1 MVKKCNIISL
11 GKINKNIFI
20 VLLGGAL
27 YTGTTYVLKQSEF
40 FGGEVNKYPVIFTL
54 MHSLSLCLSFI
65 FLIIYYIKN
74 KKKNSKSIPTLI
86 ENNYKDRRD
95 KDKAKLSWKRKLLW
109 ILLVAVLDFFCYLF
123 SNFSG
128 SSNEFYLGIMQINL
142 IFMAIFSYLILK
154 MKLYKHHYLCIF
166 FILLKCVVYFIVF
179 KVFKDFTEES
189 IVPLVIGFITEI
201 SFCLVYILYK
211 YYMQIKYM
219 IPYEIMLFQ
228 GLIELLFSIIT
239 LIITTKCN
247 FLDNFFVFISE
258 VNGKEI
264 AIIISMII
272 LHFLYMIILYKT
284 IEIFSPFYI
293 FISVLLSE
301 YTVFFVNI
309 KELYP
314 KQIIAGI
321 ILKVFC
327 SFMILIFVEIIEL
340 NFWGLSTMT
349 KKNIELRARIDSMIT
364 NDNDIN
370 QDINGDNDDEET
382 FIDLKDYTFDVDT
395 IEKNKTKSFSE

>member
-74 KKKNSKSIPTLI
+74 KKKNSKSIPNLI

-95 KDKAKLSWKRKLLW
+95 KDKAKLSWKKKLLW

-166 FILLKCVVYFIVF
+166 FILLKCIIYFIVF
-179 KVFKDFTEES
+179 KVFKDFTQES

-219 IPYEIMLFQ
+219 IPYEIMFFQ

-247 FLDNFFVFISE
+247 FLDNFFVFKSE
-258 VNGKEI
+258 VNRKEI
-264 AIIISMII
+264 AIIIFMII

-309 KELYP
+309 KILNTG
-314 KQIIAGI
+314 QIISGI
-321 ILKVFC
+321 ILMVFC

-340 NFWGLSTMT
+340 NFCGLSTMT

>member
-74 KKKNSKSIPTLI
+74 KKKNSKSIPNLI
-86 ENNYKDRRD
+86 ENNYKDRLD
-95 KDKAKLSWKRKLLW
+95 KDKAKLSWKKKLLW

-179 KVFKDFTEES
+179 KVFKDFTQES

-219 IPYEIMLFQ
+219 IPYEIMFFQ

-247 FLDNFFVFISE
+247 FLDNFFVFKSE
-258 VNGKEI
+258 VNRKEI

-309 KELYP
+309 KILNTG
-314 KQIIAGI
+314 QIISGI
-321 ILKVFC
+321 ILMVFC